1 MKKITAILLGTL
13 IASSAAL
20 AQTNQVLS
28 RNAVGYVKKAIN
40 ADQIDFVAAP
50 FVSLSPGGNALSN
63 VLPVAANGTQY
74 IPWDPTI
81 QNYIPVTRSK
91 GAWGASGSNI
101 VSRGSAFFVR
111 SPAGTNQTFFFMGEV
126 PDRFTAPTTTVDS
139 VQGLT
144 ALASA
149 YPIDML
155 WTSTPLSQ
163 ALDNGDQIIVWN
175 TVITNYVPVS
185 KTKGSWGSATN
196 LVLKPGQGF
205 FVRKFGAGTTTWS
218 QSKPYTWP

>member
-91 GAWGASGSNI
+91 GAWVHLDPISFHEA
-101 VSRGSAFFVR
+101 RHFLFVPQPEQIKH
-111 SPAGTNQTFFFMGEV
+111 SSLWGKFLTV
-126 PDRFTAPTTTVDS
+126 LTAPTTTVDS

-185 KTKGSWGSATN
+185 KPKVHGVQP
-196 LVLKPGQGF
+196 LI
-205 FVRKFGAGTTTWS
+205 
-218 QSKPYTWP
+218 